1 MQASSVIAGIV
12 LILVAG
18 GLMTADLIV
27 RELPRQAS
35 ETVAME
41 PDPIPVAEP
50 TTAPS
55 SEASESSSSSSRR
68 VVKKGVSTKKAQG
81 ESVEDILQN
90 LDLTSQETT
99 EKGFL
104 SFLITSSSSVKTSI
118 LLKNNDRA
126 FLFSWVED
134 DNIKPL
140 FNGLKQALSE
150 QFSGKLTDLIDTTK
164 TSDTGP
170 IVDIL
175 SFIDPELS
183 PEKVTFVRVR
193 NRLYEIH
200 TAANGTGT
208 LDALIEALSQ

>member
-1 MQASSVIAGIV
+1 MQPSSVIAGIV
-12 LILVAG
+12 LILIAG
-18 GLMTADLIV
+18 GLMTADLVV
-27 RELPRQAS
+27 REVPQQDSDIVL
-35 ETVAME
+35 ME

-50 TTAPS
+50 IIAPS
-55 SEASESSSSSSRR
+55 SEASASSSSSSRR
-68 VVKKGVSTKKAQG
+68 VVQKGVSTKKAQG
-81 ESVEDILQN
+81 QSVEEILKK
-90 LDLTSQETT
+90 LDLIAEDTT
-99 EKGFL
+99 EK
-104 SFLITSSSSVKTSI
+104 SFLTFLVPEKSNVQTSI

-150 QFSGKLTDLIDTTK
+150 QFSAKLTDLIDITK
-164 TSDTGP
+164 TSDAGP

-175 SFIDPELS
+175 SFFDPEMS
-183 PEKVTFVRVR
+183 PEKITFLRIR

-200 TAANGTGT
+200 TAANGTNT